1 MPKKTKIQRE
11 AEAAR
16 SRNLREARA
25 ELARRLPE
33 SASEIRSG
41 SWDGG
46 AGMAA
51 VLKDIETAKAG
62 RAKHPPK
69 TPSPAIEASACVDAA
84 SQAVADAADLPVGDY
99 VYDPPYLEMR
109 LRMALTGTAAPSKEV
124 WSSALRKL
132 LDHLAENPIDRE
144 EDKPTILVR
153 LIEAMR
159 GMDLERDL
167 IPLAR
172 TSMTGLEDEM
182 AGRTMD
188 GCTLLLSGI
197 TRLGIDSEGLETIC
211 VNAKMN
217 FADDPIDGSIR
228 VSLIGKDTGE
238 GFDWRTMDRPID
250 GRSRAHEL
258 VAVRMLR
265 MESRMDR
272 KTLRDADCNEVVAL
286 IESRMK
292 GSTRTIAGENNY
304 VDFVFT
310 VDIEKL
316 VSYGDGDNHR
326 FSAPCRIGFGCG
338 ADSDSLE
345 CIVQGRVN
353 AEHEID
359 VTAFIPA

>member
-16 SRNLREARA
+16 SRNLREARG

-51 VLKDIETAKAG
+51 VLKDIETAKGARPERG
-62 RAKHPPK
+62 PK
-69 TPSPAIEASACVDAA
+69 TPSPAIDASASVDPA
-84 SQAVADAADLPVGDY
+84 SQAIADAADLPVGDY

-109 LRMALTGTAAPSKEV
+109 LRMALTGTASPSKEV
-124 WSSALRKL
+124 WSSALRGL
-132 LDHLAENPIDRE
+132 LDHLAKNPIDGE

-153 LIEAMR
+153 LIETMK

-167 IPLAR
+167 IPLAE
-172 TSMTGLEDEM
+172 TSMTGLKESIS
-182 AGRTMD
+182 GRTLD
-188 GCTLLLSGI
+188 NCTLLLSRMI
-197 TRLGIDSEGLETIC
+197 KLGVDSDGLETVC

-217 FADDPIDGSIR
+217 FADDPVDGS
-228 VSLIGKDTGE
+228 VSVCLIGKDTGR
-238 GFDWRTMDRPID
+238 GFDWRTMDRAID
-250 GRSRAHEL
+250 SRSRAGEL
-258 VAVRMLR
+258 LAVRMLR
-265 MESRMDR
+265 MESRLDR
-272 KTLRDADCNEVVAL
+272 KTLRDADCDEVVAQ

-292 GSTRTIAGENNY
+292 GAARTIAGENNY

-310 VDIEKL
+310 VDTEKL
-316 VSYGDGDNHR
+316 ASYGDDQNHR
-326 FSAPCRIGFGCG
+326 FSAPCRIEFGCG

-353 AEHEID
+353 ADKNID
-359 VTAFIPA
+359 VTAFVPV